1 MDVLKKIKKFAIAR
15 QIRFTEKARNER
27 LHDHLSVED
36 IVESLVNA
44 QAINKVLRSRSSKR
58 KMRDEKLFIIIS
70 PNLDG
75 TLIYTKGLFR
85 KHENVEEYYLLI
97 SSKWS
102 RI

>member
-1 MDVLKKIKKFAIAR
+1 MDILKKIKKYAVAR
-15 QIRFTEKARNER
+15 RIRFTEKARTER

-36 IVESLVNA
+36 IIESLVNA
-44 QAINKVLRSRSSKR
+44 QAINKILRSRSSER
-58 KMRDEKLFIIIS
+58 KMRREKLFVIIS
-70 PNLDG
+70 PNMDG

-85 KHENVEEYYLLI
+85 KHENVEEYYLFI